1 MGGSVS
7 LKLALDYPDLLKR
20 LVVIAPV
27 VSGRL
32 PFNIHRL
39 LGSPIGQTAM
49 TLQHIIWPTAT
60 LLAPIGYFSAPFLD
74 SEVVQR
80 GIEDFKRATW
90 GATYGGPQSMFPPPP
105 PHHFPQIALTP
116 PPTLRP
122 TSPP

>member
-1 MGGSVS
+1 M
-7 LKLALDYPDLLKR
+7 L

-27 VSGRL
+27 VLGRL

-60 LLAPIGYFSAPFLD
+60 LLAPIGYFSAPFLE
-74 SEVVQR
+74 SAVVQR

-90 GATYGGPQSMFPPPP
+90 GATYGGV
-105 PHHFPQIALTP
+105 H
-116 PPTLRP
+116 
-122 TSPP
+122 SPPLPRPGARWPASAIACAVLDSTA